1 MSDLLRS
8 RLIAETAHMA
18 INHKRKYTGDDYIIH
33 PNEVYNILI
42 ETGVKDQTILSSAWL
57 HDVVEDTGITI
68 DFLKKEVGFHIANTV
83 SMLTDISKPEDGNRA
98 TRKRIDRE
106 HYKTA
111 DFRGKT
117 VKLADCLSNGR
128 NIKEHDKNF
137 SVTYFKEI
145 ELLLPYLK
153 GGNKK
158 LYLMT
163 EEMIK
168 QYFIDTENERLQNAL
183 NKK

>member
-1 MSDLLRS
+1 MSVLLRS

-18 INHKRKYTGDDYIIH
+18 ICHKRKYTEDDYIVH
-33 PNEVYNILI
+33 PEEVYNILLKA
-42 ETGVKDQTILSSAWL
+42 GVKDQIILSTAWL
-57 HDVVEDTGITI
+57 HDTVEDTGVTLEFIR
-68 DFLKKEVGFHIANTV
+68 KEVGLRIAKTV
-83 SMLTDISKPEDGNRA
+83 EMVTDISKPEDGNRA
-98 TRKRIDRE
+98 IRKNIDRD

-117 VKLADCLSNGR
+117 VKLADCLSNGID
-128 NIKEHDKNF
+128 IKKNDKNF
-137 SVTYFKEI
+137 AVTYFKEI

-158 LYLMT
+158 LYLMM

-168 QYFIDTENERLQNAL
+168 QYFIDAGNERLQDAL
-183 NKK
+183 K